1 MFLLYMT
8 KTMGRIPEE
17 VVHGDM
23 IIRKEKKV
31 ADMEIWVRICMG
43 ASSPSRL

>member
-1 MFLLYMT
+1 MT

-23 IIRKEKKV
+23 IIRKEKKKKVKKV